1 MRQIFRTRHSHLT
14 LWTGGLVLALALAPL
29 GCNREPATVKV
40 AQENEAPVL
49 ASVVKASA
57 VSQEAQLLNG
67 FYPIEA
73 NAWRWTARQFSVLL
87 RTPKGAAEG
96 GASLSLK
103 FTLPQAAIDHS
114 HSLTLTASVEGTP
127 LKPETYSKADQYEY
141 REDVPAAVLTKDAVR
156 IQFVLDKAIPPTGA
170 DKRELGIIV
179 SSVGLQAR

>member
-1 MRQIFRTRHSHLT
+1 M
-14 LWTGGLVLALALAPL
+14 LALALAPL

-40 AQENEAPVL
+40 AQEAEAPVL

-87 RTPKGAAEG
+87 RTPKGAAES
-96 GASLSLK
+96 GAMLSVK
-103 FTLPQAAIDHS
+103 FTIPQVAIDHS

-127 LKPETYSKADQYEY
+127 LKPGTYSKADQYEY
-141 REDVPAAVLTKDAVR
+141 REDVPAAVLAKDAVR
-156 IQFVLDKAIPPTGA
+156 IQFALDKAIPPTGGE
-170 DKRELGIIV
+170 KRELGIIV
-179 SSVGLQAR
+179 SSVGLQTK